1 MQAAAGDVG
10 DAVHDVLHA
19 VVRQHLSHRADVDLR
34 RRQQRLAHRL
44 AKLLDVIGHLRPG
57 DVEDD
62 LPGQAEAVRV
72 QPGRGHADHQ
82 VVGLDRPAV
91 DHPLFLGHADAEAG
105 QVVIAGGVDV
115 GQDGRLAA
123 QQGAVGLDAA
133 GGDALDDLLQQ
144 GRIVLGH
151 GHVVEEE
158 QRLGPAAQGVVDAH
172 RHQVDADRVVP
183 ADRHGHLELRAHA
196 VGAGDQHRVLV
207 VPGEELVGEI
217 ELEEA
222 GEPAFQGD
230 HPRRVGPRQ
239 QPRQPGHGLSV
250 DVQIDAGVFVGRFG
264 HVAVVPSP
272 RIGAL

>member
-1 MQAAAGDVG
+1 MVAHLVAGDVEG
-10 DAVHDVLHA
+10 
-19 VVRQHLSHRADVDLR
+19 
-34 RRQQRLAHRL
+34 
-44 AKLLDVIGHLRPG
+44 
-57 DVEDD
+57 D
-62 LPGQAEAVRV
+62 LPRQAEAVRV
-72 QPGRGHADHQ
+72 QPGRGHADHH

-91 DHPLFLGHADAEAG
+91 DHPLLLGHADAEAG

-133 GGDALDDLLQQ
+133 VRDALDDLLQQ

-172 RHQVDADRVVP
+172 GHQVDADRVVH
-183 ADRHGHLELRAHA
+183 ARRHGHLELRAHA
-196 VGAGDQHRVLV
+196 VGAGDQHGVLV

-230 HPRRVGPRQ
+230 HAGRIGPRQ
-239 QPRQPGHGLSV
+239 QPRQPGHRLAV
-250 DVQIDAGVFVGRFG
+250 DLQIDAGILVGRFG
-264 HVAVVPSP
+264 HDRCCRLP
-272 RIGAL
+272 RIGVIVAVPAAIGRERVGCVLARTRNLLRACKHAPYDSYTS